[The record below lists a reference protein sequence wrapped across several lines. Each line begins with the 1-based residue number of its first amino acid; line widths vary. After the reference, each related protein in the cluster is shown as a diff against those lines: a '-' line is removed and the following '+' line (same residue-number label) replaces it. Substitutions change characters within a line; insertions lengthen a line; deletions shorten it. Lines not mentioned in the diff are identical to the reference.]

1 MIDSKRLLA
10 DLQKL
15 LKVLEADIAARL
27 QSQPDK
33 LAQLNAEWQAARDA
47 NRTAATRFDWQA
59 ELVTQAAVHW
69 ILANVNSP
77 WAEMFMPAPGGPKEV
92 YERYEQDNNKIVY
105 SGKWLD
111 FIASGA
117 SGGSYKYADSTAS
130 VTITFSGTRLD
141 WIATKGYT
149 QGKALVSL
157 DGGPGVKVNLYNSI
171 TERQV
176 KVWSTGVLA
185 AGTHTVTIRWTGE
198 AGAAGGGTRVN
209 LDAVDVA
216 GSLQ

>member
-69 ILANVNSP
+69 ILASVFLRFLEDNGFLARPFLFGADADTQALARDRHETYFRQHPALSDREYLLECF
-77 WAEMFMPAPGGPKEV
+77 AEAARLPG
-92 YERYEQDNNKIVY
+92 
-105 SGKWLD
+105 
-111 FIASGA
+111 
-117 SGGSYKYADSTAS
+117 
-130 VTITFSGTRLD
+130 
-141 WIATKGYT
+141 
-149 QGKALVSL
+149 
-157 DGGPGVKVNLYNSI
+157 
-171 TERQV
+171 
-176 KVWSTGVLA
+176 LA
-185 AGTHTVTIRWTGE
+185 GLFEPVP
-198 AGAAGGGTRVN
+198 V
-209 LDAVDVA
+209 
-216 GSLQ
+216 